1 MPDRSSTSPLAARI
15 ARLIAPRLLRRFVR
29 QRRATSSVE
38 FALVASPF
46 IALALGT
53 IQTGTIFLAS
63 QSLETAAAYGARLIL
78 TGQAQT
84 QNWTAAQFKQ
94 QICGQITAIFNCAS
108 GVYVDVESYSSFS
121 AVNLALP
128 ISSGIFNTA
137 ALGYNPGGPGSVV
150 VLRLYY
156 QYPVFFSALAL
167 NNLTNGSDL
176 FAATAVFQNEPYGSS
191 S

>member
-1 MPDRSSTSPLAARI
+1 MPDRSATSTLAVRV

-38 FALVASPF
+38 FALVASPL

-94 QICGQITAIFNCAS
+94 QICSQITAIFDCS
-108 GVYVDVESYSSFS
+108 GGVYVDVESYPSFS
-121 AVNLALP
+121 AANLALP
-128 ISSGIFNTA
+128 ISNGTFNTG

-156 QYPVFFSALAL
+156 QYPVFFSALKL

-191 S
+191 